1 MIEEIIHLSHIE
13 ERRKM
18 QERRPVYLE
27 AVVQDVVGF
36 MEPVL
41 HEKQVTVHC
50 ELEKVPVWGEAGRL
64 REVVMNL
71 IDNAVKYNRPGG
83 HVYVTVRSEEHR
95 VLLVVRDTGI
105 GIPEDK
111 QKRVFERFYR
121 VDASRSQ
128 TISGSGLGLAIVK
141 HIVEQ
146 HQGRISLQSKEWEGT
161 TITVSFPL
169 YRTNQ

>member
-1 MIEEIIHLSHIE
+1 
-13 ERRKM
+13 
-18 QERRPVYLE
+18 
-27 AVVQDVVGF
+27 

-64 REVVMNL
+64 KEVVMNL

-95 VLLVVRDTGI
+95 VLLIVRDTGI

-121 VDASRSQ
+121 VDKSHSREIGG
-128 TISGSGLGLAIVK
+128 TGLGLSIVK
-141 HIVEQ
+141 HGASFHNAKV
-146 HQGRISLQSKEWEGT
+146 SLTSEEGVGT
-161 TITVSFPL
+161 EIILSF
-169 YRTNQ
+169 NMI

>member
-1 MIEEIIHLSHIE
+1 M
-13 ERRKM
+13 
-18 QERRPVYLE
+18 
-27 AVVQDVVGF
+27 
-36 MEPVL
+36 
-41 HEKQVTVHC
+41 
-50 ELEKVPVWGEAGRL
+50 
-64 REVVMNL
+64 
-71 IDNAVKYNRPGG
+71 
-83 HVYVTVRSEEHR
+83 TVRSEEHR
-95 VLLVVRDTGI
+95 VLLIVRDTGI

>member
-1 MIEEIIHLSHIE
+1 
-13 ERRKM
+13 
-18 QERRPVYLE
+18 
-27 AVVQDVVGF
+27 

-50 ELEKVPVWGEAGRL
+50 ALEKVPVWGETSRL

-95 VLLVVRDTGI
+95 VLLIVRDTGI

-121 VDASRSQ
+121 ADASRSQ
-128 TISGSGLGLAIVK
+128 AISGSGLGLAIVK

-146 HQGRISLQSKEWEGT
+146 HQGKISLQSKEWEGT

-169 YRTNQ
+169 YHTN